1 MMLVFA
7 VIAVATVMV
16 FQTFQQVGLECVR
29 DTKI

>member
-16 FQTFQQVGLECVR
+16 FQTFQKVGLECVR